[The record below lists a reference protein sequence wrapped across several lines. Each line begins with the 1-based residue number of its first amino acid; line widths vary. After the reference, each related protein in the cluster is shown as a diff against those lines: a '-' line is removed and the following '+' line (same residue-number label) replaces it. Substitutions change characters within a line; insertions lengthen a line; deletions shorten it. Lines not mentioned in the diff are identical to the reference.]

1 MQPPQRAND
10 PASPNVT
17 AAMALMLAL
26 LTICAPISMDLYL
39 PVLPALTRDLGTS
52 TSMAQLTITAC
63 LIGLALGQVIA
74 GPLSDRYGRRR
85 PLLVGLCAFVITSA
99 LCALSPS
106 IETLVLA
113 RFGQGLAAATG
124 IVIAQ
129 ASGRDLYSG
138 RRLLKYYGQL
148 AVLGGLAAIAGPVIG
163 SQVARW
169 SGWRGLFVLLSAVGV
184 VLVIASFWIVRET
197 LPTGSRSEPG
207 FRLLIGRVRGLT
219 RDRLFVGAVL
229 TMGGVQTAVFAYL
242 AGATFV
248 LQEIYGLSPQG
259 YAFIFAISATGFMM
273 FGSLSARLAA
283 RWSEV
288 TTLALGLAVAGAAS
302 IGLLAAAFLHLP
314 LPGMAIP
321 MFALLSGVGLTV
333 PPTTSLAMAGYP
345 HLAGTAASI
354 LQAARFGVGG
364 LFVPL
369 VGARGSDDARPFAVI
384 VAAAVGAA
392 GLACFFLIRPAARRT
407 VGPERDL
414 AARLP
419 TNRDVPCHR

>member
-1 MQPPQRAND
+1 MQPPQSAND
-10 PASPNVT
+10 PGPAHVN
-17 AAMALMLAL
+17 AAMALLLAL

-39 PVLPALTRDLGTS
+39 PVLPALTRDLGAS

-63 LIGLALGQVIA
+63 LIGLALGQIIA
-74 GPLSDRYGRRR
+74 GPLSDRFGRRR
-85 PLLVGLCAFVITSA
+85 PLLVGLSAFVVTSG
-99 LCALSPS
+99 LCAVSPS

-113 RFGQGLAAATG
+113 RLGQGLAAAVG

-138 RRLLKYYGQL
+138 RRLLKYYSQL
-148 AVLGGLAAIAGPVIG
+148 AVLGGLAAIGGPIIG
-163 SQVARW
+163 SQVARF
-169 SGWRGLFVLLSAVGV
+169 SGWRGMFVLLSVVGA
-184 VLVIASFWIVRET
+184 LLLLASFWIVRET
-197 LPTGSRSEPG
+197 LPRGYRTEPG
-207 FRLLIGRVRGLT
+207 FRLLLGRFRGLT

-242 AGATFV
+242 AGATFI

-259 YAFIFAISATGFMM
+259 YAFVFAMSAGGFMM
-273 FGSLSARLAA
+273 FGSLSARLAV

-302 IGLLAAAFLHLP
+302 IGLLVAAFLHLP
-314 LPGMAIP
+314 LLGIAIP
-321 MFALLSGVGLTV
+321 MFALLSGVGLAV

-354 LQAARFGVGG
+354 LQAARFGFGG

-369 VGARGSDDARPFAVI
+369 VGAGGSDDARPFAVI
-384 VAAAVGAA
+384 VAAAVSAA
-392 GLACFFLIRPAARRT
+392 AIAYFAMIRPAVRSA
-407 VGPERDL
+407 VGPQV
-414 AARLP
+414 ASPAP
-419 TNRDVPCHR
+419 VPASRDVACER